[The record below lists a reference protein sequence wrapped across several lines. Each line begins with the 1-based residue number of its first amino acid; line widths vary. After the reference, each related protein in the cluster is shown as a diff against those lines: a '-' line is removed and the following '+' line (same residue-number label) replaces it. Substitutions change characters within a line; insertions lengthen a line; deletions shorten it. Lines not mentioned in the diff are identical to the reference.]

1 MSNIFKTTINS
12 CDEKKLKLDAISK
25 QVMVCKPLLAR
36 VMKACIKEYKKET
49 LEDIINKYIEP
60 NTISVSQTGVQK
72 NTTNVIE
79 GISNE
84 DKSSNEGNITFDIIF
99 KAIVPG
105 KDGKE
110 IGIYINIELQNDYY
124 PGYPLEARGVYYA
137 CRRLASQFTEI
148 NKATN
153 YGVLQKVY
161 SIWICM
167 NAPNK
172 AAGNAAS
179 IKLVKNDL
187 IGKLDIKK
195 SNYDLI
201 EVIMLCFND
210 DVEIKNELLNL
221 LQTIFS
227 RKVSKEAKFAKLEE
241 NGVKLD
247 EDLRGGI
254 TKMADFYDELIEKG
268 RVEGRVEGREE
279 GIAIGENKGSDK
291 RLIKQIRN
299 KVEAGKDIQTIA
311 AEVEES
317 VEKVSPIYDIACEHP
332 EYDVDAIYDELYS
345 KNSK

>member
-1 MSNIFKTTINS
+1 MSNNIKTTINS
-12 CDEKKLKLDAISK
+12 CDETKLKLDAISK
-25 QVMVCKPLLAR
+25 QLMVSKPLLAR
-36 VMKACIKEYKKET
+36 VMKAYIKEYKKES
-49 LEDIINKYIEP
+49 LEDIINIYIEP
-60 NTISVSQTGVQK
+60 STISVSQTGVQK

-84 DKSSNEGNITFDIIF
+84 DKSSNEGNITYDIIF

-105 KDGKE
+105 KDGKV

-124 PGYPLEARGVYYA
+124 PGYPLVTRAVYYA

-148 NKATN
+148 NKETN
-153 YGVLQKVY
+153 YGALQKVY

-172 AAGNAAS
+172 DAGKVATINFAKRDLVE
-179 IKLVKNDL
+179 KLELKN
-187 IGKLDIKK
+187 

-201 EVIMLCFND
+201 EIIMLCFND
-210 DVEIKNELLNL
+210 DVEIKNETLNL
-221 LQTIFS
+221 LQTLFS
-227 RKVSKEAKFAKLEE
+227 KKVSKEAKFAKLEE

-254 TKMADFYDELIEKG
+254 TKMADYYDQIRE
-268 RVEGRVEGREE
+268 EGREE
-279 GIAIGENKGSDK
+279 GSDK
-291 RLIKQIRN
+291 HLIKLIRK
-299 KVEAGKDIQTIA
+299 KVEAGKDIHTIA

-317 VEKVSPIYDIACEHP
+317 VETVSPIYDIVREHP
-332 EYDVDAIYDELYS
+332 EYAVDSIYDELNS